1 MVSFRFR
8 SFWRLFFVL
17 WPPFGLCLLLCFVRF
32 CFYTG
37 EFGYISLGC
46 REFIETRR
54 PVRFSTCASA
64 RILLFG
70 SQKNEDFSLFSLW
83 FMSGDGWLR
92 KFEFYWFKWKL
103 INGCGWDRKR
113 ANQALNEKKS
123 LGIFDFQSIADKV
136 AKYLYSVKI
145 DSNRSRIFVVFYGPQ
160 SSCGKQCKRRE
171 PHSIDP
177 YFVLC
182 SGLSELPKHLWTEG
196 HVNKIGTFVFLKLRG
211 EQAQTTWTTELNA
224 NHKSLKFQFS
234 RQLLVSVVHFG

>member
-1 MVSFRFR
+1 MVNGKHRGEKTPMQTQYSKNGLKWAIAKEMDINEDDKRQKSFEIPSSEQNPVYKGIKKKIVAVLMVSFRFR

-70 SQKNEDFSLFSLW
+70 SQKNEDFSLFSFW

-103 INGCGWDRKR
+103 INGYVDETGKGQTKR
-113 ANQALNEKKS
+113 
-123 LGIFDFQSIADKV
+123 
-136 AKYLYSVKI
+136 
-145 DSNRSRIFVVFYGPQ
+145 
-160 SSCGKQCKRRE
+160 
-171 PHSIDP
+171 
-177 YFVLC
+177 
-182 SGLSELPKHLWTEG
+182 
-196 HVNKIGTFVFLKLRG
+196 
-211 EQAQTTWTTELNA
+211 
-224 NHKSLKFQFS
+224 
-234 RQLLVSVVHFG
+234 